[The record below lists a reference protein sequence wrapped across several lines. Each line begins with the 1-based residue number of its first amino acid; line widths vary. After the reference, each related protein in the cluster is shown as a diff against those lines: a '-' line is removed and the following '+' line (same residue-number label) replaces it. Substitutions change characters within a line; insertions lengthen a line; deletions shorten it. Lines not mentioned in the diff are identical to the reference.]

1 MVSSGKVL
9 EILQTLEEF
18 VVELQRLQR
27 LPEEDTR
34 RTQVQW
40 AIRYGLQCAIQCV
53 LDAGLHILVDG
64 NLERPND
71 SKEILLA
78 LGRHGIIPVEL
89 AERIQGMAG
98 FRNILVHRYF
108 KVDPVKVYQ
117 HCSRTSATSPS
128 SRATS
133 GTGWRPIVG
142 TERAQVAQS

>member
-1 MVSSGKVL
+1 MRDPV
-9 EILQTLEEF
+9 
-18 VVELQRLQR
+18 RA
-27 LPEEDTR
+27 R
-34 RTQVQW
+34 RRP
-40 AIRYGLQCAIQCV
+40 A
-53 LDAGLHILVDG
+53 HPVDG

-117 HCSRTSATSPS
+117 HLQQDLGDFAVFARHVRDWLAAD
-128 SRATS
+128 R
-133 GTGWRPIVG
+133 GD
-142 TERAQVAQS
+142 